1 MSLSQFSVPFL
12 LALVVAFFAPMG
24 FAASE
29 TNESERVV
37 STSTATWTHT
47 DSSYHELFTTPSH
60 LSSRL
65 SSKLNQRPT
74 HPRKPGHPDKPNRP
88 TSNSFG
94 EHDAQGILSSWR
106 WFNSGQES
114 REQEAPDYTQIADLG
129 ASCYQEQFVCSAAS
143 RLLTPFYFRHAASE
157 HRLSGWK
164 DSNTL
169 YVYLSSLYA

>member
-1 MSLSQFSVPFL
+1 MSQFSVSFL
-12 LALVVAFFAPMG
+12 LAFVVAFFAPIG
-24 FAASE
+24 FAASDTFE
-29 TNESERVV
+29 GDRVV
-37 STSTATWTHT
+37 NTSIAAWAH
-47 DSSYHELFTTPSH
+47 SSSAYDASHESVGTPRE
-60 LSSRL
+60 LSNRL

-74 HPRKPGHPDKPNRP
+74 HPRKPNRP

-106 WFNSGQES
+106 WFNSGHES

-129 ASCYQEQFVCSAAS
+129 ASCYIEQFVCSADS
-143 RLLTPFYFRHAASE
+143 RLLTPFYFRHAASQ

-164 DSNTL
+164 DGNTL